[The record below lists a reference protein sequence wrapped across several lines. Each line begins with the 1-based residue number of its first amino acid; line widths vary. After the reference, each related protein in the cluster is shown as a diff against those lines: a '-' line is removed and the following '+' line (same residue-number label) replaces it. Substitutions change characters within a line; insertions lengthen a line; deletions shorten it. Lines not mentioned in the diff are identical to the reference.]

1 MSKDLEGF
9 KRGVRADLQ
18 LIWAGQADGNKRID
32 EIARRIEQQSSRIEE
47 QGEQIAEQGQ
57 QIAEQ
62 GQQIAAQG
70 QQIAVQGQRIAEQGK
85 QIAQSM
91 RETARIGRE
100 VVALGDQ
107 MVGRLKQFDKR
118 FGGFIDA
125 VIKEVNQRAPIDR
138 MERLEERVRKLEEE
152 RGPAA

>member
-57 QIAEQ
+57 QIA
-62 GQQIAAQG
+62 A
-70 QQIAVQGQRIAEQGK
+70 QGQRIAEQGK
-85 QIAQSM
+85 EIAQSM